1 MHFILRNTG
10 KVVARRGKVIVVSDL
25 SPKSLSRRGRKKTY
39 GQYVLEALKRIWHI
53 TGFASSKH
61 LVAFIRLNCDLLF
74 SHPEFKDLRQDTK
87 GKLLKISA
95 STADRLL
102 KPYRDKAKLKGRYR
116 GNPSSI
122 VKKIHKGG
130 DVV

>member
-1 MHFILRNTG
+1 
-10 KVVARRGKVIVVSDL
+10 VVARRGKVIVVSDL